1 MQFYAHFQR
10 QSFPLGTEYYQDS
23 SHLYSTKHLLS
34 HVWHCFNAVQPDT
47 LDNQPFQLWIKI
59 PFKNFQ
65 GIEHEIIAL
74 SNPHINVVKCWWLDT
89 QEHCI
94 DSSDVTG
101 DDFAYNHRDFLYP
114 QYFFEF
120 PPCADDSLYLVMLI
134 DKRQEQLLASIHQI
148 TKTEMQAWTQGY
160 NQLFGWILGIV
171 GAIFLIN
178 LLLAF
183 QVKERMY
190 VYYSLFLFFVLAYI
204 VADFGMLQPL
214 LSFNTNYKTDAFRP
228 IAMACTAPLY
238 MLFFMQIM
246 NIKKS
251 IPWLFKS
258 AHLFNVYSILFILL
272 TAPFYRYIMFSD
284 IKYTVLKIAYFNQ
297 IITITL
303 LFIMSAVAFYKK
315 IEFSL
320 IFTISLFIFILTHV
334 VNHFHHIGALPD
346 RMQWIHFL
354 PICYSIDCL
363 LMGAVVAQKFIQFQG
378 QSSALLIEMQ
388 NKDKEIADK
397 LTEMKE
403 SDLSRISQFLHDN
416 IGAEISALRLHIE
429 KLTGEQ
435 SDSVNKE
442 AWQKIVERT
451 GKIADEIRKTSHQ
464 LSPSM
469 LQQFG
474 LMASIEHY
482 IADVNESKKINIQF
496 DHQGDCHLIQQKRAI
511 LILQIIHELTQN
523 TIKHSDS
530 KNMIIQLFCHEN
542 DSIELVVEDDGK
554 GFDTKKTFLGLGLNQ
569 LQQIVTLS
577 GGSFKIQSAINE
589 GTTVNIELPKT

>member
-1 MQFYAHFQR
+1 M
-10 QSFPLGTEYYQDS
+10 DS

-34 HVWHCFNAVQPDT
+34 HVWQSFNAVQPDT
-47 LDNQPFQLWIKI
+47 LDNQPFQIWIKI
-59 PFKNFQ
+59 PFKNYL
-65 GIEHEIIAL
+65 GIENEIIAL
-74 SNPHINVVKCWWLDT
+74 SNPHINVVKCWWFNAHGL
-89 QEHCI
+89 CI
-94 DSSDVTG
+94 DSSNVTG

-120 PPCADDSLYLVMLI
+120 PSFADDTLYLVMLI

-190 VYYSLFLFFVLAYI
+190 VYYSFFLFFVLAYI
-204 VADFGMLQPL
+204 IADFGMLQPL

-258 AHLFNVYSILFILL
+258 AHSFNIYSILFILL

-284 IKYTVLKIAYFNQ
+284 IKYTVLKIAYINQ

-354 PICYSIDCL
+354 PICYSIDCM

-474 LMASIEHY
+474 LMTSIEHY
-482 IADVNESKKINIQF
+482 IADINESKKINIQF

-542 DSIELVVEDDGK
+542 NSIELVAEDDGK
-554 GFDTKKTFLGLGLNQ
+554 GFDLQKTVFGLGLNQ
-569 LQQIVTLS
+569 LQQIVELS
-577 GGSFKIQSAINE
+577 GGVFKIQSAINE
-589 GTTVNIELPKT
+589 GTTVNIELPNTSYEK

>member
-1 MQFYAHFQR
+1 
-10 QSFPLGTEYYQDS
+10 
-23 SHLYSTKHLLS
+23 
-34 HVWHCFNAVQPDT
+34 
-47 LDNQPFQLWIKI
+47 
-59 PFKNFQ
+59 
-65 GIEHEIIAL
+65 
-74 SNPHINVVKCWWLDT
+74 
-89 QEHCI
+89 
-94 DSSDVTG
+94 
-101 DDFAYNHRDFLYP
+101 
-114 QYFFEF
+114 
-120 PPCADDSLYLVMLI
+120 
-134 DKRQEQLLASIHQI
+134 
-148 TKTEMQAWTQGY
+148 
-160 NQLFGWILGIV
+160 
-171 GAIFLIN
+171 
-178 LLLAF
+178 
-183 QVKERMY
+183 
-190 VYYSLFLFFVLAYI
+190 
-204 VADFGMLQPL
+204 
-214 LSFNTNYKTDAFRP
+214 
-228 IAMACTAPLY
+228 
-238 MLFFMQIM
+238 
-246 NIKKS
+246 
-251 IPWLFKS
+251 
-258 AHLFNVYSILFILL
+258 
-272 TAPFYRYIMFSD
+272 
-284 IKYTVLKIAYFNQ
+284 
-297 IITITL
+297 
-303 LFIMSAVAFYKK
+303 
-315 IEFSL
+315 
-320 IFTISLFIFILTHV
+320 
-334 VNHFHHIGALPD
+334 
-346 RMQWIHFL
+346 
-354 PICYSIDCL
+354 
-363 LMGAVVAQKFIQFQG
+363 MGAVVAQKFIQFQG

-435 SDSVNKE
+435 SDCVNKE

-554 GFDTKKTFLGLGLNQ
+554 GFDTKKTFIGLGLNQ